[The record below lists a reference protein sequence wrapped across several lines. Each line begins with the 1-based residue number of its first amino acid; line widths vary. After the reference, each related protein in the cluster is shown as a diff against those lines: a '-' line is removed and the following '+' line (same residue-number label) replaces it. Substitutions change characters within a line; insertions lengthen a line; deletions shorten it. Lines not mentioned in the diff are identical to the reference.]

1 MRIAAIAMLANV
13 LLTLAPVT
21 AAAAAPAAAAQGDG
35 RRDFDWEIGTWDT
48 RLKRLRAPL
57 SGKLD
62 WLEYTGTS
70 VIKPMLGRRANLVE
84 LEASGAAGTI
94 TGASLRLYQPAS
106 AQWTLNF
113 ANLADGM
120 LTTPVSGAFHDGV
133 GTFYG
138 LDAVNGRA
146 VFVRFLIM
154 PVNRDQYRFE
164 QAYSADGGKTWE
176 TNWIAID
183 TRRETASRS
192 RTAP

>member
-1 MRIAAIAMLANV
+1 MRIAAITILTTV
-13 LLTLAPVT
+13 LLNLAP
-21 AAAAAPAAAAQGDG
+21 AAAAVAAPAAAAAAQRDG
-35 RRDFDWEIGTWDT
+35 QRDFDWEIGTWDT
-48 RLKRLRAPL
+48 RLKRLREPL

-62 WLEYTGTS
+62 WLEYAGTS

-84 LEASGAAGTI
+84 LEAGGAAGTI

-146 VFVRFLIM
+146 VFVRFLIL

-164 QAYSADGGKTWE
+164 QAYSPDGGKSWE

-183 TRRETASRS
+183 TRRENS
-192 RTAP
+192 RTTP